1 MHSGQVSG
9 VLNKESNQDKDE
21 ATGDQTQQQAS
32 YGVIQK
38 RDSEV
43 KTSAETERMDPE
55 PVTHREGS
63 QRETDSGEK
72 RLCLDS
78 RETAQMNFCAKQK
91 QSHRCRKRTHNTKA
105 GGMRR
110 EPGTGTHT
118 PLTLCVK
125 RELVR
130 NRHTARKPPRNSVL
144 RGAPREGSPKR
155 GGIHSDSLRS
165 AAETNTTV

>member
-55 PVTHREGS
+55 PVTDIHAGA
-63 QRETDSGEK
+63 G
-72 RLCLDS
+72 
-78 RETAQMNFCAKQK
+78 
-91 QSHRCRKRTHNTKA
+91 QSLQ
-105 GGMRR
+105 G
-110 EPGTGTHT
+110 PW
-118 PLTLCVK
+118 
-125 RELVR
+125 
-130 NRHTARKPPRNSVL
+130 PRAS
-144 RGAPREGSPKR
+144 
-155 GGIHSDSLRS
+155 
-165 AAETNTTV
+165 

>member
-43 KTSAETERMDPE
+43 KTSAETKRMDPE

-118 PLTLCVK
+118 PLTL
-125 RELVR
+125 
-130 NRHTARKPPRNSVL
+130 
-144 RGAPREGSPKR
+144 
-155 GGIHSDSLRS
+155 
-165 AAETNTTV
+165 

>member
-55 PVTHREGS
+55 PVTHREG
-63 QRETDSGEK
+63 DIG
-72 RLCLDS
+72 
-78 RETAQMNFCAKQK
+78 
-91 QSHRCRKRTHNTKA
+91 
-105 GGMRR
+105 
-110 EPGTGTHT
+110 P
-118 PLTLCVK
+118 TLGNKECIFTSFNLK
-125 RELVR
+125 
-130 NRHTARKPPRNSVL
+130 
-144 RGAPREGSPKR
+144 
-155 GGIHSDSLRS
+155 
-165 AAETNTTV
+165 